1 MTIPLTMI
9 VMWLGRSI
17 SLLQLRLEDAGR
29 DVALELP
36 ASDQRDLPVRLR
48 ADDRRHALP
57 T

>member
-29 DVALELP
+29 DDALP

>member
-1 MTIPLTMI
+1 MTIQLTVI
-9 VMWLGRSI
+9 VMWLECSI

-29 DVALELP
+29 DVALA
-36 ASDQRDLPVRLR
+36 ASNQRDLPVRLR